1 MKFHSAFPLRRTR
14 RILCG
19 LLFVFVVLPTLSI
32 AADDDAAKTDAVPD
46 PTRSSARVK
55 AALSAQGSG
64 LADTKMKGIVVAA
77 GKEGTVMLEFK
88 GGGDVLARPGLP
100 FNVSINGAIKTL
112 SINLTPNG
120 VNLEAPLLDKSI
132 LLPSLAPLPSTT
144 VRVPGDV
151 DYVEF
156 RELPL
161 LDALRMLSDQTGNN
175 YSASVAANKVPVNAM
190 LRNVSATNVVEEIC
204 KSHNLWFKR
213 DPNTGITRI
222 MTVEEFEKELV
233 GYREEQTEVFTLKYP
248 NVPEIATAIAD
259 LFGDRVQLSMG
270 ADEIDEDAR
279 RDLENR
285 FDRFQVLTQGAQ
297 SANAVEGTV
306 LGGNANGYGNGTTVA
321 GFGGYGG
328 GGYGGYGGGY
338 NGGYGGGYGGY
349 NNSRYGS
356 QNGNYNNRDRN
367 NRRYNRNDNT
377 SPADDDLFRN
387 LTPEQAERVDKALVA
402 ARGAGAADVESLRKR
417 PANIFVSASRRS
429 NMVVVRTAD
438 ARAMDDIRTLVRR
451 MDRQTPMVLLEVKV
465 VSIDLGKDLR
475 TAFDYQFNNGHTGV
489 AFSQE
494 NIPLPLGSGNVVPG
508 AEMNSTDMTFVIVS
522 NNFRARMQ
530 LLEEKNRVKTLAT
543 PTLLTA
549 NNEISRLFLGE
560 ERPLVRNITSQTIL
574 TDNNAATT
582 PNTTTEFRNVG
593 NTLLI
598 TPNINSDRTVTLRL
612 VQENS
617 TIDPGAASI
626 PIVTGGTN
634 SNAVQNV
641 KVDVVATKS
650 VSGTFVAKDGM
661 AIAVGGLIEDD
672 KTDKREQVPVLGDIP
687 GIGLFFRR
695 QEKSKSRSELVV
707 IIRPH
712 VLTTPADGEKVTVDL
727 LKQLA
732 PNSLQRLKED
742 GFLPED
748 APIVPVPKATP
759 VPDAKKAVPPKKKS
773 SGR

>member
-1 MKFHSAFPLRRTR
+1 MKSYFSFSRQRTR
-14 RILCG
+14 RALCG
-19 LLFVFVVLPTLSI
+19 LLHAALILPALHCI
-32 AADDDAAKTDAVPD
+32 ADDNGTNAEPVPD

-64 LADTKMKGIVVAA
+64 LSDTKMKAVVVAG
-77 GKEGTVMLEFK
+77 GKPGAVMLEFK
-88 GGGDVLARPGLP
+88 GAGDVLARPGLP
-100 FNVSINGAIKTL
+100 FNVSINGSIKTL
-112 SINLTPNG
+112 AVSFTENG
-120 VNLEAPLLDKSI
+120 VTLEAPVLDKSVM
-132 LLPSLAPLPSTT
+132 LPSLAPLPSMS
-144 VRVPGDV
+144 VRVSGGV

-156 RELPL
+156 RDLPL
-161 LDALRMLSDQTGNN
+161 LEALRMLSDQTGNN
-175 YSASVAANKVPVNAM
+175 YSASIAANKTPINAM
-190 LRNVSATNVVEEIC
+190 LRNVSAENVVEEIC

-222 MTVEEFEKELV
+222 MTVEEFEKELI

-248 NVPEIATAIAD
+248 NVQEIATAIAD

-270 ADEIDEDAR
+270 ADDADDDAR

-297 SANAVEGTV
+297 SANAVDGTI
-306 LGGNANGYGNGTTVA
+306 LGGNTNGTSINGNGYTGT
-321 GFGGYGG
+321 
-328 GGYGGYGGGY
+328 Y
-338 NGGYGGGYGGY
+338 NGGYGGYNSGY
-349 NNSRYGS
+349 NSRNGS
-356 QNGNYNNRDRN
+356 RNDDYSRNRD
-367 NRRYNRNDNT
+367 NRRYNRTEDNT
-377 SPADDDLFRN
+377 AQTDDDLFRT
-387 LTPEQAERVDKALVA
+387 LTPDQAERVGKALAA
-402 ARGAGAADVESLRKR
+402 ARGASPTDVESLRKR
-417 PANIFVSASRRS
+417 PANIFVSAKRRS
-429 NMVVVRTAD
+429 NLVVVRTAD
-438 ARAMDDIRTLVRR
+438 ARAMEDIRSLVRR

-465 VSIDLGKDLR
+465 VSITLGKDLR
-475 TAFDYQFNNGHTGV
+475 TSFDYQFNNGST
-489 AFSQE
+489 ATSFSQE
-494 NIPLPLGSGNVVPG
+494 NLPLLNGAGSIPEAG
-508 AEMNSTDMTFVIVS
+508 MNSSDMTFVVVS

-530 LLEEKNRVKTLAT
+530 LLEERNCVKTLAT

-560 ERPLVRNITSQTIL
+560 ERPLVRNISSQTIL

-634 SNAVQNV
+634 SSNSVQNV

-672 KTDKREQVPVLGDIP
+672 KSDKRAQVPLLGDIP
-687 GIGLFFRR
+687 GLGILFRR
-695 QEKSKSRSELVV
+695 QEKSKTRSELVV

-712 VLTTPADGEKVTVDL
+712 ILTTPADGEKVSIDM

-732 PNSLQRLKED
+732 PNSLERLRED
-742 GFLPED
+742 GFLTDLPLFPTCTTPQKP
-748 APIVPVPKATP
+748 APPPPCDT
-759 VPDAKKAVPPKKKS
+759 KKSVPPKKS
-773 SGR
+773 SSSR